1 MCPHL
6 KERRE
11 FCLVLRA
18 GSWPPCT
25 VWKWSHDSDTDTTAG
40 DTSLHLGL
48 IAEWGHGGNRGAREM
63 GKVEMF
69 LSAIKSIP

>member
-48 IAEWGHGGNRGAREM
+48 IAGRGHGGTRGARQK
-63 GKVEMF
+63 GRDVFKCYQINS
-69 LSAIKSIP
+69 LI

>member
-40 DTSLHLGL
+40 ETSLHLGL
-48 IAEWGHGGNRGAREM
+48 IAEWGHDGNRGPDRRV
-63 GKVEMF
+63 KMF